1 MTNVLALPV
10 LAGGFDPTPN
20 TADWVADIAFVDKA
34 TGNPIDLTGIAFE
47 MQVRRLAS
55 DGQVVIAAST
65 ATGRLVN
72 GGATGVLSIRVPTAV
87 MSRAS
92 AGDYV
97 TDLVATGDGI
107 RRSLSF
113 APLTVSVW
121 QGATA
126 PTV

>member
-1 MTNVLALPV
+1 MTNVLVLPV

-34 TGNPIDLTGIAFE
+34 TGTPIDLTGVAFE
-47 MQVRRLAS
+47 MQVRRLPS
-55 DGQVVIAAST
+55 DGHVIVAAST
-65 ATGRLVN
+65 ASGRLIN
-72 GGATGVLSIRVPTAV
+72 GGATGVLSIRVPTSA
-87 MSRAS
+87 MSGVP

-107 RRSLSF
+107 RRSLSY

-126 PTV
+126 PTA